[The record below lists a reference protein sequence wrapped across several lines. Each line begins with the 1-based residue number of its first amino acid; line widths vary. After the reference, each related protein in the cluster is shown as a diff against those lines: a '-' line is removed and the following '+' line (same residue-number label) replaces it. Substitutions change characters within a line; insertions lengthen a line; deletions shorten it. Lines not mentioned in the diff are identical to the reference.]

1 MSHTDNEKRE
11 APWSGPE
18 MGGPELVVQ
27 FTDSLASL
35 RLLSTSSLAIVPR
48 DISPLSIA
56 ADTSASV
63 ATGTLAIAIFMCS
76 PRNSF
81 EPFHRFPDASKC
93 REIFIRTRNF
103 ESELSFF
110 LPPLSALFL
119 SPRKTIHRAL
129 KNETERGEQIVHVR
143 VMKGSW
149 NFSFSFPFFRFT
161 RKGKVSRERERRKE
175 GLETI
180 QRPSFFF
187 IERRDEEKVESLSRW
202 YF

>member
-63 ATGTLAIAIFMCS
+63 ATGTLAIAIFTCARRTKSVRIRLRSFKMLKTIKREKERI
-76 PRNSF
+76 RNSKAF
-81 EPFHRFPDASKC
+81 LFP
-93 REIFIRTRNF
+93 
-103 ESELSFF
+103 LSFF
-110 LPPLSALFL
+110 
-119 SPRKTIHRAL
+119 TIHR
-129 KNETERGEQIVHVR
+129 ERNWDVEQRVIESWIVEFFFFFFFHEER
-143 VMKGSW
+143 ESGS
-149 NFSFSFPFFRFT
+149 SE
-161 RKGKVSRERERRKE
+161 RERERKKE
-175 GLETI
+175 E
-180 QRPSFFF
+180 S
-187 IERRDEEKVESLSRW
+187 RRD
-202 YF
+202 

>member
-63 ATGTLAIAIFMCS
+63 ATGTLAIAIFTCARRTKSVRIRLRSFKMLKTIKREKERI
-76 PRNSF
+76 RNSKAF
-81 EPFHRFPDASKC
+81 LFP
-93 REIFIRTRNF
+93 
-103 ESELSFF
+103 LSFF
-110 LPPLSALFL
+110 
-119 SPRKTIHRAL
+119 TIHRERNWDVEQRV
-129 KNETERGEQIVHVR
+129 NESWIVE
-143 VMKGSW
+143 
-149 NFSFSFPFFRFT
+149 FFFFFFFT
-161 RKGKVSRERERRKE
+161 RKGKVEVVREKEREKE
-175 GLETI
+175 E
-180 QRPSFFF
+180 S
-187 IERRDEEKVESLSRW
+187 RRD
-202 YF
+202 

>member
-110 LPPLSALFL
+110 LPPLSAFFL

-129 KNETERGEQIVHVR
+129 KNETECGEQIVHVR

-161 RKGKVSRERERRKE
+161 RKGKVSRERERETRKE

-180 QRPSFFF
+180 QRLGFFF
-187 IERRDEEKVESLSRW
+187 IESGRGKSRKS
-202 YF
+202 